1 MKARSSC
8 YILFTLVLALLVS
21 ACGPDTSIDVEEV
34 LDPEVEDISENV
46 RDQYAGEGNADVY
59 YHYHNISPN
68 LKFKIDMPFN
78 INFAETDQGG
88 SFDVQGINEDWV
100 TFTMA
105 AAGGPTGTCEFTCQ
119 VYLKWVATGKVTLGT
134 EGECQI
140 PMQFTFVP
148 QGDFILDGNCPQEA
162 LDVIDCNMLTPVL
175 ADPTTYEFLATDTE
189 LYVPSEAGVKREAE
203 IKNLI
208 FPEGMR
214 GTCTWQR

>member
-1 MKARSSC
+1 MKERSGF
-8 YILFTLVLALLVS
+8 LFLAMLILALLAG
-21 ACGPDTSIDVEEV
+21 ACGPDSSMDLEEV
-34 LDPEVEDISENV
+34 LDPEIEVISDNS
-46 RDQYAGEGNADVY
+46 RDQYAGEGNADIY
-59 YHYHNISPN
+59 YHYHNISAD
-68 LKFKIDMPFN
+68 LKFKIDMPFAV
-78 INFAETDQGG
+78 NFAETDQGG
-88 SFDVQGINEDWV
+88 FFDVQGINEDWV

-105 AAGGPTGTCEFTCQ
+105 AGGGPTGRCEFTCQ
-119 VYLKWVATGKVTLGT
+119 VYLRWVATGSITMGE

-148 QGDFILDGNCPQEA
+148 QGDFILDGDCPQEA
-162 LDVIDCNMLTPVL
+162 MDVIDCNMLALVM

-208 FPEGMR
+208 FPEDMR